1 MIRVTTSSVINAP
14 VDTVWQ
20 AIRDFNALPDWHPAI
35 ASSKVEDGGTP
46 DRIGCIRNMELA
58 GGGGTIRERLLT
70 LSDSEHRVTY
80 AILAAPMPVENYVAT
95 LRLIPV
101 TDGNRSFAEWTAEFG
116 VSAEN
121 EAAMRK
127 LIGQGVFQTGFDS
140 LKQRFGG

>member
-14 VDTVWQ
+14 VETLWQ

-35 ASSKVEDGGTP
+35 ASSKVEDGGSP
-46 DRIGCIRNMELA
+46 DRIGCVRSMELA
-58 GGGGTIRERLLT
+58 GGGGTIREKLLT
-70 LSDSEHRVTY
+70 LSDSEHSVTY

-95 LRLIPV
+95 LRLLPV
-101 TDGNRSFAEWTAEFG
+101 TDGNRSFAEWTAEFD

>member
-14 VDTVWQ
+14 VETVWKT
-20 AIRDFNALPDWHPAI
+20 IRDFNDLPGWHPALVT
-35 ASSKVEDGGTP
+35 SKLEDDGP
-46 DRIGCIRNMELA
+46 SDRVGCVRSMELA
-58 GGGGTIRERLLT
+58 GNGGTIRERLLT
-70 LSDSEHRVTY
+70 LSDSEHTVTY
-80 AILAAPMPVENYVAT
+80 AILSAPMPLTNYTAT

-101 TDGNRSFAEWTAEFG
+101 TDGDRSFAEWTAEFD
-116 VSAEN
+116 VTAEN

>member
-14 VDTVWQ
+14 VETVWKTV
-20 AIRDFNALPDWHPAI
+20 RDFNAMPGWHPVI
-35 ASSKVEDGGTP
+35 ASSKVEDGGP
-46 DRIGCIRNMELA
+46 SDRIGCVRSMEL
-58 GGGGTIRERLLT
+58 GNNGGTIRERLLT
-70 LSDSEHRVTY
+70 LSDSDHSVTY
-80 AILAAPMPVENYVAT
+80 AILSAPMPVENYVAT

-101 TDGNRSFAEWTAEFG
+101 TDGDRSFAEWTAEFD
-116 VSAEN
+116 VTAEN

>member
-14 VDTVWQ
+14 VDTLWP

-35 ASSKVEDGGTP
+35 ASSKVEDGGTS
-46 DRIGCIRNMELA
+46 DRIGCIRSMELA
-58 GGGGTIRERLLT
+58 GNGGTIRERLLT
-70 LSDSEHRVTY
+70 LSDSEHTVTY
-80 AILAAPMPVENYVAT
+80 TILAAPMPVENYTAT

-101 TDGNRSFAEWTAEFG
+101 TDGNRSFAEWTAEFD
-116 VSAEN
+116 VTAEN

-140 LKQRFGG
+140 LKKRFGG

>member
-14 VDTVWQ
+14 VETVWQ

-35 ASSKVEDGGTP
+35 ASSKVEDGGSP
-46 DRIGCIRNMELA
+46 DRIGCVRSMELA
-58 GGGGTIRERLLT
+58 GGGTVRERLLT
-70 LSDSEHRVTY
+70 LSDSEHSVTY

-95 LRLIPV
+95 LRLLPV
-101 TDGNRSFAEWTAEFG
+101 TDGNRSFAEWTAEFD
-116 VSAEN
+116 VAAEN

>member
-14 VDTVWQ
+14 VDTLWQ

-35 ASSKVEDGGTP
+35 ASSKVEDDGP
-46 DRIGCIRNMELA
+46 SDRIGCIRSMELA

-70 LSDSEHRVTY
+70 LSDSEHCVTY

-101 TDGNRSFAEWTAEFG
+101 TDGNRSFAEWTAEFD
-116 VSAEN
+116 VTAEN

>member
-14 VDTVWQ
+14 VDTLWQ

-35 ASSKVEDGGTP
+35 ASSKVEDGGP
-46 DRIGCIRNMELA
+46 SDRIGCIRSMELA

-70 LSDSEHRVTY
+70 LSDSEHSVTY

-101 TDGNRSFAEWTAEFG
+101 TDGNRSFAEWTAEFD